1 MAKKTCIHFDPV
13 KPGCEIHNWRMKEL
27 DYVIKELTP
36 NNEHWV
42 DPRYEG
48 KTLSD
53 IRKDIAERYQA
64 TVGQKMQAKAA
75 PIREAPI
82 VIKPETTMADLQ
94 LLAKQ
99 LEKEFGIKCIQIHIH
114 RDEGFSKTDSDPSK
128 LNLHAHFVADWT
140 HDDGTSLRLG
150 RPDTSRMQTVAAEC
164 LKMERGSSSNVKHL
178 NAVQYK
184 EKKALEN
191 ISSLR
196 SLVRKSFLSKN
207 AKTALYEKIDRL
219 VEDLKVD
226 PLNIELQQQ
235 VEQLTEK
242 VLQLQADIERRKQL
256 HEQDQ
261 KIISALRDENKLLRN
276 NNEQNAALN
285 EKAHKEIDSLRKENM
300 DLRRKAYPERYV
312 LPSFIDV
319 EATHVYKDK
328 LGQCHIT
335 MKFTGGSKEYN
346 EKMSNEDFAAFK
358 NGSLTKE
365 EVIAKYHNPRIEAY
379 IRRKFSQPDKRSATA
394 SLIEKT
400 IFSYMKLYSSSAFVP
415 SSNGDN
421 NPRKRRSYD
430 DIDDINDEERKVMS
444 YK

>member
-1 MAKKTCIHFDPV
+1 MAKKTCIHFDPI

-36 NNEHWV
+36 NDEHWV

-48 KTLSD
+48 KTLSE
-53 IRKDIAERYQA
+53 IRKEIAERYQT

-114 RDEGFSKTDSDPSK
+114 RDEGFNKTNPDPSN

-140 HDDGTSLRLG
+140 HEDGTSLRLG
-150 RPDTSRMQTVAAEC
+150 RSDTSRMQTVGAEC
-164 LKMERGSSSNVKHL
+164 LKMKRGSSSNVKHL
-178 NAVQYK
+178 NAIQYK

-207 AKTALYEKIDRL
+207 AKTALYNKINQL
-219 VEDLKVD
+219 VEDLKAD

-235 VEQLTEK
+235 IEQLTEK

-261 KIISALRDENKLLRN
+261 KVISALRDENKLLHN
-276 NNEQNAALN
+276 NNEQSAALN
-285 EKAHKEIDSLRKENM
+285 EKVHKEIDNLRKENL

-319 EATHVYKDK
+319 EAAHVYKDK
-328 LGQCHIT
+328 QGQCHIT
-335 MKFTGGSKEYN
+335 MKFTGNHKEFN
-346 EKMSNEDFAAFK
+346 EAMSNEDFTAFK
-358 NGSLTKE
+358 NGELTKE
-365 EVIAKYHNPRIEAY
+365 EVIAKYHKPRIESY
-379 IRRKFSQPDKRSATA
+379 IRKENVLSNSPTLQQVLFLGWHKVNVQFST
-394 SLIEKT
+394 
-400 IFSYMKLYSSSAFVP
+400 
-415 SSNGDN
+415 
-421 NPRKRRSYD
+421 
-430 DIDDINDEERKVMS
+430 
-444 YK
+444 

>member
-42 DPRYEG
+42 DPRYAG

-53 IRKDIAERYQA
+53 IRKEIAERYQA

-114 RDEGFSKTDSDPSK
+114 RDEGFNKTNPDPSK

-150 RPDTSRMQTVAAEC
+150 RPDTSRIQTVAAEC

-178 NAVQYK
+178 NAIQYK

-207 AKTALYEKIDRL
+207 AKTALYNKIDQL
-219 VEDLKVD
+219 VEDLKAD

-235 VEQLTEK
+235 IEQLTEK

-261 KIISALRDENKLLRN
+261 KVISALRDENKLLRN
-276 NNEQNAALN
+276 NNEQSAALN

-300 DLRRKAYPERYV
+300 DLKRKAYPERYV

-319 EATHVYKDK
+319 EATHAYKDK
-328 LGQCHIT
+328 QGQCHIM
-335 MKFTGGSKEYN
+335 MKFTGGSKEYK
-346 EKMSNEDFAAFK
+346 EKMSNEDFMAFK
-358 NGSLTKE
+358 NGDLTKE
-365 EVIAKYHNPRIEAY
+365 EVIAKYHKSRIEAY
-379 IRRKFSQPDKRSATA
+379 ISREFSRPDKRSATA
-394 SLIEKT
+394 SLIENT
-400 IFSYMKLYSSSAFVP
+400 IFSYMKLYASSTFVP

-421 NPRKRRSYD
+421 NLRKRRNYD
-430 DIDDINDEERKVMS
+430 DIDDMNDEERKGLA

>member
-42 DPRYEG
+42 DPRYAG
-48 KTLSD
+48 NTLSD
-53 IRKDIAERYQA
+53 IRKEIAERYQA

-75 PIREAPI
+75 PIREAAV
-82 VIKPETTMADLQ
+82 VIKPDTTMADLQ

-114 RDEGFSKTDSDPSK
+114 RDEDFNKTNPDPSK

-178 NAVQYK
+178 NAIQYK

-196 SLVRKSFLSKN
+196 SLVRKSFLSKD
-207 AKTALYEKIDRL
+207 AKNALYKKIDQL
-219 VEDLKVD
+219 VEDLKAD

-261 KIISALRDENKLLRN
+261 KVISALRDENKLLRN
-276 NNEQNAALN
+276 NNEQSAVLN

-300 DLRRKAYPERYV
+300 DLKRKAYPERYV

-319 EATHVYKDK
+319 EATHAYKDK
-328 LGQCHIT
+328 QGQCHIM
-335 MKFTGGSKEYN
+335 MKFTGGSKEYK
-346 EKMSNEDFAAFK
+346 EKMSNEDFVAFK

-365 EVIAKYHNPRIEAY
+365 EVIAKYHKPRIEAY
-379 IRRKFSQPDKRSATA
+379 IRREFSSPDKRSATV

-400 IFSYMKLYSSSAFVP
+400 IFSYMKLYSSSTYIP

-421 NPRKRRSYD
+421 TPNRRKNYD
-430 DIDDINDEERKVMS
+430 DIDDMNEEERKGRS
-444 YK
+444 R

>member
-42 DPRYEG
+42 DPRYAG
-48 KTLSD
+48 NTLSD
-53 IRKDIAERYQA
+53 IRKEIAERYQA

-75 PIREAPI
+75 PIREAAV
-82 VIKPETTMADLQ
+82 VIKPDTTMADLQ

-114 RDEGFSKTDSDPSK
+114 RDEGFNKTNPDPSK

-178 NAVQYK
+178 NAIQYK

-196 SLVRKSFLSKN
+196 SLVRKSFLSKD
-207 AKTALYEKIDRL
+207 AKNALYKKIDQL
-219 VEDLKVD
+219 VEDLKAD

-261 KIISALRDENKLLRN
+261 KVISALRDENKLLRN
-276 NNEQNAALN
+276 NNEQSAVLN

-300 DLRRKAYPERYV
+300 DLKRKAYPERYV

-319 EATHVYKDK
+319 EATHAYKDK
-328 LGQCHIT
+328 QGQCHIM
-335 MKFTGGSKEYN
+335 MKFTGGSKEYK
-346 EKMSNEDFAAFK
+346 EKMSNEDFLAFK

-365 EVIAKYHNPRIEAY
+365 EAIAKYHKPRIEAY
-379 IRRKFSQPDKRSATA
+379 INRAFSSPNKRSATL
-394 SLIEKT
+394 SLIENT
-400 IFSYMKLYSSSAFVP
+400 IFSYMKLYSSSAYVP

-421 NPRKRRSYD
+421 NNRKRRNYD
-430 DIDDINDEERKVMS
+430 DIDNMNDEERKGMS

>member
-53 IRKDIAERYQA
+53 IRKEIAERYQA

-75 PIREAPI
+75 PIREAAV
-82 VIKPETTMADLQ
+82 VIKPDTTMADLQ

-114 RDEGFSKTDSDPSK
+114 RDEGFSKNDSDPSK

-150 RPDTSRMQTVAAEC
+150 RPDTSRMQTIAAEC

-196 SLVRKSFLSKN
+196 KLVYKSFLSQNAKN
-207 AKTALYEKIDRL
+207 ALYKKIDQL
-219 VEDLKVD
+219 VEDLKAD
-226 PLNIELQQQ
+226 PMNIQLQQQ

-242 VLQLQADIERRKQL
+242 VTQLQADIERRKQQ

-261 KIISALRDENKLLRN
+261 KAISALREENMQLR
-276 NNEQNAALN
+276 QSN
-285 EKAHKEIDSLRKENM
+285 EKSTAINENLRKEN
-300 DLRRKAYPERYV
+300 LEFKRKAYPERYV
-312 LPSFIDV
+312 LPSFIDI
-319 EATHVYKDK
+319 EATRIYKDK
-328 LGQCHIT
+328 QGACHIT
-335 MKFTGGSKEYN
+335 MKFTGCHKEFN
-346 EKMSNEDFAAFK
+346 EAMSNEDFTTFK
-358 NGSLTKE
+358 NGDLTKE
-365 EVIAKYHNPRIEAY
+365 EVIAKYHKSRIESY
-379 IRRKFSQPDKRSATA
+379 IRKEFSKPEKRSAA
-394 SLIEKT
+394 VSLIEKT
-400 IFSYMKLYSSSAFVP
+400 IFSYMKLYASSTYVP
-415 SSNGDN
+415 SANGDN
-421 NPRKRRSYD
+421 IPRKRRNYD
-430 DIDDINDEERKVMS
+430 DIDDMNEEEHKGRA
-444 YK
+444 Y

>member
-1 MAKKTCIHFDPV
+1 MGKKTCIHFDPV

-27 DYVIKELTP
+27 DYVIKGLTL

-42 DPRYEG
+42 DPRYER

-53 IRKDIAERYQA
+53 IRKEIAERYQA

-75 PIREAPI
+75 PIREAAV
-82 VIKPETTMADLQ
+82 VIKPDTTMADLQ
-94 LLAKQ
+94 LLVKQ

-114 RDEGFSKTDSDPSK
+114 RDEGFSKTNPDPSK

-178 NAVQYK
+178 NAIQYK
-184 EKKALEN
+184 EKKALDN

-196 SLVRKSFLSKN
+196 SLVRKSFLSKD
-207 AKTALYEKIDRL
+207 AKNALYKKIDQL
-219 VEDLKVD
+219 VEDLKAD

-261 KIISALRDENKLLRN
+261 KVISALRDENKLLRN

-319 EATHVYKDK
+319 EATHAYKDK
-328 LGQCHIT
+328 QGQCHIT
-335 MKFTGGSKEYN
+335 MKFTGGSKQYN
-346 EKMSNEDFAAFK
+346 EIMSNEDFMAFK

-365 EVIAKYHNPRIEAY
+365 EVIAKYHKSRIEAY
-379 IRRKFSQPDKRSATA
+379 IRREFSRPDKRSATL
-394 SLIEKT
+394 SLIERT
-400 IFSYMKLYSSSAFVP
+400 IFSYMKLYSSSAYVP
-415 SSNGDN
+415 LSNGDN

-430 DIDDINDEERKVMS
+430 DIDDMNDEERKGIA

>member
-13 KPGCEIHNWRMKEL
+13 KPGCEIHNWRLKEL
-27 DYVIKELTP
+27 DYVIKDLTP

-48 KTLSD
+48 KSLAD
-53 IRKDIAERYQA
+53 IRKEIAERYQA
-64 TVGQKMQAKAA
+64 HVGQKIQAKAA
-75 PIREAPI
+75 PIREAAV
-82 VIKPETTMADLQ
+82 VIKPDTTMADLQ

-114 RDEGFSKTDSDPSK
+114 RDEGFNKTNPDPSK

-178 NAVQYK
+178 NAIQYK

-196 SLVRKSFLSKN
+196 SLVRKSFLSKD
-207 AKTALYEKIDRL
+207 AKNALYKKIDQL
-219 VEDLKVD
+219 VEDLKAD

-261 KIISALRDENKLLRN
+261 KVISALRDENKLLRN
-276 NNEQNAALN
+276 NNEQSAALN

-300 DLRRKAYPERYV
+300 DLKRKAYPERYV

-319 EATHVYKDK
+319 EATHAYKDK
-328 LGQCHIT
+328 QGQCHIM
-335 MKFTGGSKEYN
+335 MKFTGGSKEYK
-346 EKMSNEDFAAFK
+346 EKMSNEDFVAFK

-365 EVIAKYHNPRIEAY
+365 EVIAKYHKPLIEAY
-379 IRRKFSQPDKRSATA
+379 INRAFSSPDKRSPTL
-394 SLIEKT
+394 SLIERT
-400 IFSYMKLYSSSAFVP
+400 IFSYMKLYSSSTYIP
-415 SSNGDN
+415 SSNDN
-421 NPRKRRSYD
+421 NPRKRRNYD
-430 DIDDINDEERKVMS
+430 DIDDMNEEERKGRT
-444 YK
+444 Y

>member
-42 DPRYEG
+42 DSRYKG

-53 IRKDIAERYQA
+53 IRKEIAERYQA

-75 PIREAPI
+75 PIREAAV
-82 VIKPETTMADLQ
+82 VIKPDTTMADLQ

-114 RDEGFSKTDSDPSK
+114 RDEGFNKTNPDPSK

-178 NAVQYK
+178 NAIQYK
-184 EKKALEN
+184 EKKALKN

-196 SLVRKSFLSKN
+196 SLVRKSFLSKD
-207 AKTALYEKIDRL
+207 AKNALYKKIDQL
-219 VEDLKVD
+219 LEDLKAD

-261 KIISALRDENKLLRN
+261 KVISALRDENKLLRN
-276 NNEQNAALN
+276 NNEQSAALN

-300 DLRRKAYPERYV
+300 DLKRKAYPERYV

-319 EATHVYKDK
+319 EATHAYKDK
-328 LGQCHIT
+328 QGQCHIT
-335 MKFTGGSKEYN
+335 MKFTGGSKEYK
-346 EKMSNEDFAAFK
+346 EKMSNEDFVAYK

-365 EVIAKYHNPRIEAY
+365 EAIAKYHKPRIEAY
-379 IRRKFSQPDKRSATA
+379 INRAFSNPDKRSATL
-394 SLIEKT
+394 SLIERT
-400 IFSYMKLYSSSAFVP
+400 IFSYMKLYSSSAYVP

-421 NPRKRRSYD
+421 NNHKRRSYD
-430 DIDDINDEERKVMS
+430 DIDDMNDEERKGRS
-444 YK
+444 YR

>member
-1 MAKKTCIHFDPV
+1 MAKTSIHFVPV
-13 KPGCEIHNWRMKEL
+13 KSGSEIHNLREKEL

-48 KTLSD
+48 QTLAD
-53 IRKDIAERYQA
+53 IRKEIADRYQ
-64 TVGQKMQAKAA
+64 THVGQKMQAKAA
-75 PIREAPI
+75 PIREAVI
-82 VIKPETTMADLQ
+82 VIKPDTTMADLQ

-99 LEKEFGIKCIQIHIH
+99 LEKEFGIKCIQLHIH
-114 RDEGFSKTDSDPSK
+114 RDEGFSKDNPDPSK

-140 HDDGTSLRLG
+140 HANGTSLRLT
-150 RPDTSRMQTVAAEC
+150 PQDTSKMQTIGAEC

-196 SLVRKSFLSKN
+196 KLVYKSFLSQNAKN
-207 AKTALYEKIDRL
+207 ALYKKIDQL
-219 VEDLKVD
+219 VEDLV
-226 PLNIELQQQ
+226 
-235 VEQLTEK
+235 T
-242 VLQLQADIERRKQL
+242 QLQADIERRKQQ

-261 KIISALRDENKLLRN
+261 KAISALREENMQLR
-276 NNEQNAALN
+276 QSN
-285 EKAHKEIDSLRKENM
+285 EKSTAINENLRKEN
-300 DLRRKAYPERYV
+300 LELKRKAYPERYV

-328 LGQCHIT
+328 QGQCHIT
-335 MKFTGGSKEYN
+335 MKFTGSHKEFN
-346 EKMSNEDFAAFK
+346 EAMSNEDFTAFK
-358 NGSLTKE
+358 NGELTKE
-365 EVIAKYHNPRIEAY
+365 EVIAKYHKFRIEGY
-379 IRRKFSQPDKRSATA
+379 IRREFANPNRRATTQ

-400 IFSYMKLYSSSAFVP
+400 IFSYMKLYSASTYIQ

-421 NPRKRRSYD
+421 NPRRRRNYD
-430 DIDDINDEERKVMS
+430 DIDDMNEEERKGRT
-444 YK
+444 YR

>member
-1 MAKKTCIHFDPV
+1 MAKTCIHFDPV
-13 KPGCEIHNWRMKEL
+13 KPGSEIHNWRMKEL

-36 NNEHWV
+36 NDEHWV

-48 KTLSD
+48 KDIAD
-53 IRKDIAERYQA
+53 IRKEIAERYQA
-64 TVGQKMQAKAA
+64 TVGQKMQAKAV
-75 PIREAPI
+75 PIREAVI
-82 VIKPETTMADLQ
+82 VIKPDTTMADLQ

-114 RDEGFSKTDSDPSK
+114 RDEGFNKTNPDPSK

-140 HDDGTSLRLG
+140 HDNGTSLRLA
-150 RPDTSRMQTVAAEC
+150 RHDTSKMQTIAAEC
-164 LKMERGSSSNVKHL
+164 LKMERGCSSNVKHL

-184 EKKALEN
+184 EKKALEK

-196 SLVRKSFLSKN
+196 SLVRKSFLSKD
-207 AKTALYEKIDRL
+207 AKNALYKKIDQL
-219 VEDLKVD
+219 VEDLKAD

-242 VLQLQADIERRKQL
+242 VAQLQADIERRKQL

-261 KIISALRDENKLLRN
+261 KVISDLRDENKVLRN
-276 NNEQNAALN
+276 NNEQSAALN
-285 EKAHKEIDSLRKENM
+285 EKAHKVIDDLRKENH
-300 DLRRKAYPERYV
+300 DLKRKAYPERYV

-319 EATHVYKDK
+319 EATRIFKDK
-328 LGQCHIT
+328 QGMCHIT

-346 EKMSNEDFAAFK
+346 EKMSNEDFVAFK

-365 EVIAKYHNPRIEAY
+365 EVIAKYHKPRIEAY
-379 IRRKFSQPDKRSATA
+379 IQREFSKPDKRFASA

-400 IFSYMKLYSSSAFVP
+400 IFSYMKLYSSSAYVP

-421 NPRKRRSYD
+421 NNHRRRNYD
-430 DIDDINDEERKVMS
+430 DIDDMNDEERKGMS
-444 YK
+444 YR

>member
-1 MAKKTCIHFDPV
+1 MAKTCIHFDPV
-13 KPGCEIHNWRMKEL
+13 KSGSEIHNWRMKEL

-36 NNEHWV
+36 NDEHWV

-48 KTLSD
+48 KTLED
-53 IRKDIAERYQA
+53 IRKEIAERYQA
-64 TVGQKMQAKAA
+64 TVGQKMQTKAV
-75 PIREAPI
+75 PLREAVI
-82 VIKPETTMADLQ
+82 VIKPDTTMADLQ

-114 RDEGFSKTDSDPSK
+114 RDEGFNKTNPAPSN

-140 HDDGTSLRLG
+140 HDNGTSLRLG
-150 RPDTSRMQTVAAEC
+150 RQDTSRMQTIAAEC

-178 NAVQYK
+178 NAIQYK

-196 SLVRKSFLSKN
+196 SLVRKSFLSKD
-207 AKTALYEKIDRL
+207 AKNTFYKRIDQL
-219 VEDLKVD
+219 IEDLKAD

-242 VLQLQADIERRKQL
+242 IVQLQADIERRKQL

-261 KIISALRDENKLLRN
+261 KVISALRDENKLLRN
-276 NNEQNAALN
+276 SNEQSAALN
-285 EKAHKEIDSLRKENM
+285 EKTHKKIENLRKENL

-319 EATHVYKDK
+319 EATHAYKDK
-328 LGQCHIT
+328 QGQCHIA
-335 MKFTGGSKEYN
+335 MKFTGGSKEYS
-346 EKMSNEDFAAFK
+346 EKMSNEDFMAFK
-358 NGSLTKE
+358 NGDLTKE
-365 EVIAKYHNPRIEAY
+365 EVIAKYHKPLIEGY
-379 IRRKFSQPDKRSATA
+379 IRREFSRPEKRSTA
-394 SLIEKT
+394 LSLIENT
-400 IFSYMKLYSSSAFVP
+400 IFGYMKLYASSTFVP

-421 NPRKRRSYD
+421 NPRKRRNYD
-430 DIDDINDEERKVMS
+430 DIDDMNEEERKGLS
-444 YK
+444 YR

>member
-1 MAKKTCIHFDPV
+1 MAKKTCIHFDPI

-27 DYVIKELTP
+27 DYVIKDLMP
-36 NNEHWV
+36 NDEHWV

-48 KTLSD
+48 KSLAD
-53 IRKDIAERYQA
+53 IRKEIAERYQT

-82 VIKPETTMADLQ
+82 VIKPETTMADLR

-114 RDEGFSKTDSDPSK
+114 RDEGFNKTNPDPSN

-140 HDDGTSLRLG
+140 HDNGTSLRLG
-150 RPDTSRMQTVAAEC
+150 RQDTSRMQTIAAEC

-196 SLVRKSFLSKN
+196 SLVRKSFLSKD
-207 AKTALYEKIDRL
+207 AKNALYKKIDQL
-219 VEDLKVD
+219 VEDLKAD
-226 PLNIELQQQ
+226 PLNIELQHQ
-235 VEQLTEK
+235 VEQLTVK
-242 VLQLQADIERRKQL
+242 VTQLQADIERRKQL

-261 KIISALRDENKLLRN
+261 IFISALRDENKVLRN
-276 NNEQNAALN
+276 NNEQSAALN
-285 EKAHKEIDSLRKENM
+285 EKAHKVIDDLRKENY
-300 DLRRKAYPERYV
+300 DLKRKAYPECYA

-319 EATHVYKDK
+319 EATRIFKDK
-328 LGQCHIT
+328 QGMCHIT

-346 EKMSNEDFAAFK
+346 EKMSQEDFVAFK
-358 NGSLTKE
+358 NGNLTKE
-365 EVIAKYHNPRIEAY
+365 EVIAKYHKPRIEAY
-379 IRRKFSQPDKRSATA
+379 IQREFSRPDKRSVTL
-394 SLIEKT
+394 SLIERT
-400 IFSYMKLYSSSAFVP
+400 IFSYMKLYSSSEFVP
-415 SSNGDN
+415 SSNGDYN
-421 NPRKRRSYD
+421 NHRRRDYD
-430 DIDDINDEERKVMS
+430 DIDDMNDEERKGMA

>member
-42 DPRYEG
+42 DPRYAG
-48 KTLSD
+48 NTLSD
-53 IRKDIAERYQA
+53 IRKEIAERYQA

-75 PIREAPI
+75 PIREAAV
-82 VIKPETTMADLQ
+82 VIKPDTTMADLQ

-114 RDEGFSKTDSDPSK
+114 RDEGFNKTNPDPSK

-178 NAVQYK
+178 NAIQYK

-196 SLVRKSFLSKN
+196 SLVRKSFLSKD
-207 AKTALYEKIDRL
+207 AKNALYKKIDQL
-219 VEDLKVD
+219 VEDLKAD

-261 KIISALRDENKLLRN
+261 KVISALRDENKLLRN
-276 NNEQNAALN
+276 NNEQSAVLN

-300 DLRRKAYPERYV
+300 DLKRKAYPERYV

-319 EATHVYKDK
+319 EATHAYKDK
-328 LGQCHIT
+328 QGQCHIM
-335 MKFTGGSKEYN
+335 MKFTGGSKEYK
-346 EKMSNEDFAAFK
+346 EKMSNEDFVAFK

-365 EVIAKYHNPRIEAY
+365 EVIAKYHKPRIEAY
-379 IRRKFSQPDKRSATA
+379 IRREFSSPDKRSATV

-400 IFSYMKLYSSSAFVP
+400 IFSYMKLYSSSTYIP

-421 NPRKRRSYD
+421 TPNRRKNYD
-430 DIDDINDEERKVMS
+430 DIDDMNEEERKGRS
-444 YK
+444 R

>member
-1 MAKKTCIHFDPV
+1 MAKKTCIHFDPI

-36 NNEHWV
+36 NDEHWV

-48 KTLSD
+48 KTLSE
-53 IRKDIAERYQA
+53 IRKEIAERYQT
-64 TVGQKMQAKAA
+64 TVGQKMQTKAA

-82 VIKPETTMADLQ
+82 VIRPETTMADLQ

-114 RDEGFSKTDSDPSK
+114 RDEGFNKTNPDPSN

-140 HDDGTSLRLG
+140 HEDGTSLRLG
-150 RPDTSRMQTVAAEC
+150 RSDTSRMQTVGAEC

-178 NAVQYK
+178 NAIQYK

-207 AKTALYEKIDRL
+207 AKTALYNKIDQL
-219 VEDLKVD
+219 VEDLKAD

-235 VEQLTEK
+235 IEQLTEK

-261 KIISALRDENKLLRN
+261 KVISALRDENKLLHN
-276 NNEQNAALN
+276 NNEQSAALN
-285 EKAHKEIDSLRKENM
+285 EKVHKEIDNLRKENL

-328 LGQCHIT
+328 QGQCHIT
-335 MKFTGGSKEYN
+335 MKFTGNHKEFN
-346 EKMSNEDFAAFK
+346 EAMSNEDFTTFK
-358 NGSLTKE
+358 NGDLTKE
-365 EVIAKYHNPRIEAY
+365 EVIAKYHKSRIEGY
-379 IRRKFSQPDKRSATA
+379 IRREFANPNRRATTQ

-400 IFSYMKLYSSSAFVP
+400 IFSYMKLYSASTYIQ
-415 SSNGDN
+415 SSNSDN
-421 NPRKRRSYD
+421 NPRRRRNYD
-430 DIDDINDEERKVMS
+430 DIDDMNDEERKGRTI
-444 YK
+444 

>member
-1 MAKKTCIHFDPV
+1 MAKTCIHFDPV
-13 KPGCEIHNWRMKEL
+13 KPGCEIHNWRLKEL

-53 IRKDIAERYQA
+53 IRKEIAERYQS

-75 PIREAPI
+75 PIREAAV
-82 VIKPETTMADLQ
+82 VIKPDTTMADLQ

-114 RDEGFSKTDSDPSK
+114 RDEGFSKTNPDPSK

-178 NAVQYK
+178 NAIQYK

-196 SLVRKSFLSKN
+196 SLVRKSFLSKD
-207 AKTALYEKIDRL
+207 AKNALYKKIDQL
-219 VEDLKVD
+219 VEDLKAD

-261 KIISALRDENKLLRN
+261 KVISALRDENKLLRN
-276 NNEQNAALN
+276 NNEQSAALN
-285 EKAHKEIDSLRKENM
+285 EKAHKEIDNLRKENM
-300 DLRRKAYPERYV
+300 DLKRKAYPEQYV

-319 EATHVYKDK
+319 ETTHAYKDK
-328 LGQCHIT
+328 QGQCHIM
-335 MKFTGGSKEYN
+335 MKFTGGSKEYK
-346 EKMSNEDFAAFK
+346 EKMSNEDFVAFK

-365 EVIAKYHNPRIEAY
+365 EAIAKYHKPRIEAY
-379 IRRKFSQPDKRSATA
+379 INRAFSNPDKRSATL

-400 IFSYMKLYSSSAFVP
+400 IFSYMKLYSSSAYVP

-421 NPRKRRSYD
+421 YNRKRRNYD
-430 DIDDINDEERKVMS
+430 DIDNMNDEERKGMS
-444 YK
+444 YR

>member
-1 MAKKTCIHFDPV
+1 MAKTCIHFDPV
-13 KPGCEIHNWRMKEL
+13 KSASEIHNWRMKEL

-48 KTLSD
+48 KTIAD
-53 IRKDIAERYQA
+53 IRKDITERYQA
-64 TVGQKMQAKAA
+64 TVGQKMQTKAV
-75 PIREAPI
+75 PLREAVI
-82 VIKPETTMADLQ
+82 VIKPDTTMADLQ
-94 LLAKQ
+94 LLASQ

-114 RDEGFSKTDSDPSK
+114 RDEGFSKSDSDPSK

-140 HDDGTSLRLG
+140 HDNGTSLRLG
-150 RPDTSRMQTVAAEC
+150 RQDTSRMQTIAAEC
-164 LKMERGSSSNVKHL
+164 LRMERGSSSNVKHL

-219 VEDLKVD
+219 VEDLKAD

-261 KIISALRDENKLLRN
+261 KVISALRDENKLLRN
-276 NNEQNAALN
+276 NNEQSAALN
-285 EKAHKEIDSLRKENM
+285 EKAHKEIDDLRKENI
-300 DLRRKAYPERYV
+300 DLKRKAYPERYV

-319 EATHVYKDK
+319 EATHAYKDK
-328 LGQCHIT
+328 QGQCHIT
-335 MKFTGGSKEYN
+335 MKFIGGSKEYK
-346 EKMSNEDFAAFK
+346 EKMSNEDFVAFK

-365 EVIAKYHNPRIEAY
+365 EVIAKYHKPRIEAY
-379 IRRKFSQPDKRSATA
+379 IRREFSSPDKRSATV

-400 IFSYMKLYSSSAFVP
+400 IFSYMKLYSSSTYIP

-421 NPRKRRSYD
+421 TPNRRKNYD
-430 DIDDINDEERKVMS
+430 DIDDMNEEERKGRS
-444 YK
+444 R

>member
-1 MAKKTCIHFDPV
+1 MGKKTCIHFDPV

-27 DYVIKELTP
+27 DYVIKGLTL

-53 IRKDIAERYQA
+53 IRKEIAERYQA

-75 PIREAPI
+75 PIREAAV
-82 VIKPETTMADLQ
+82 VIKPDTTMADLQ
-94 LLAKQ
+94 LLVKQ

-114 RDEGFSKTDSDPSK
+114 RDEGFSKTNPDPSK

-178 NAVQYK
+178 NAIQYK
-184 EKKALEN
+184 EKKALDN

-196 SLVRKSFLSKN
+196 SLVRKSFLSKD
-207 AKTALYEKIDRL
+207 AKNALYKKIDQL
-219 VEDLKVD
+219 VEDLKAD

-261 KIISALRDENKLLRN
+261 KVISALRDENKLLRN

-319 EATHVYKDK
+319 EATHA
-328 LGQCHIT
+328 
-335 MKFTGGSKEYN
+335 TGGSKQYN
-346 EKMSNEDFAAFK
+346 EIMSNEDFMAFK

-365 EVIAKYHNPRIEAY
+365 EVIAKYHKSRIEAY
-379 IRRKFSQPDKRSATA
+379 IRREFSRPDKRSATL
-394 SLIEKT
+394 SLIERT
-400 IFSYMKLYSSSAFVP
+400 IFSYMKLYSSSAYVP
-415 SSNGDN
+415 LSNGDN

-430 DIDDINDEERKVMS
+430 DIDDMNDEERKGIA

>member
-1 MAKKTCIHFDPV
+1 MAKKTCIHFDPI

-36 NNEHWV
+36 NDEHWV

-48 KTLSD
+48 KTLSE
-53 IRKDIAERYQA
+53 IRKEIAERYQT

-82 VIKPETTMADLQ
+82 VIRPETTMADLQ

-114 RDEGFSKTDSDPSK
+114 RDEGFNKTNPDPSN

-140 HDDGTSLRLG
+140 HEDGTSLRLG
-150 RPDTSRMQTVAAEC
+150 RSDTSRMQTVGAEC

-178 NAVQYK
+178 NAIQYK

-207 AKTALYEKIDRL
+207 AKTALYNKIDQL
-219 VEDLKVD
+219 VEDLKAD

-235 VEQLTEK
+235 IEQLTEK

-261 KIISALRDENKLLRN
+261 KVISVLRDENKLLHN
-276 NNEQNAALN
+276 NNEQSAALN
-285 EKAHKEIDSLRKENM
+285 EKVHKEIDNLRKENL

-328 LGQCHIT
+328 QGQCHIT
-335 MKFTGGSKEYN
+335 MKFTGNHKEFN
-346 EKMSNEDFAAFK
+346 EAMSNEDFTTFK
-358 NGSLTKE
+358 NGDLTKE
-365 EVIAKYHNPRIEAY
+365 EVIAKYHKSRIEGY
-379 IRRKFSQPDKRSATA
+379 IRREFANPNRRATTQ

-400 IFSYMKLYSSSAFVP
+400 IFSYMKLYSASTYIQ
-415 SSNGDN
+415 SSNSDN
-421 NPRKRRSYD
+421 NPRRRRNYD
-430 DIDDINDEERKVMS
+430 DIDDMNDEERKGRTI
-444 YK
+444 